1 MANNIKGITVEIGGD
16 TTKLGK
22 ALQDVEKKSRDLSSE
37 LGSINKL
44 LKLDPGNADLLA
56 QKQEVLSSAIQNTS
70 AKLKKLKEA
79 EKDVQAQFEKGEV
92 SEEQVRAL
100 QREIIATTKKL
111 DSYEK
116 ASEETAEAIDK
127 LGKKSD
133 DAEDEVKDLGKSAN
147 DLGSKLGGAV
157 KGGLSAITKAV
168 GGLATAMGASAESTR
183 EYRTNMGK
191 LETAFNTAGH
201 STKEATKTYQA
212 LQGILG
218 ESDQAVEASNHLAK
232 LCDNEKDLEKWTK
245 IATGVYAE
253 FGASLP
259 IENLTEAS
267 NETAKTGALTGG
279 LADALNWAGVNEEQF
294 QAKLDKCSNEQE
306 RQALITETLSGLYND
321 SAEAYRKNNEEVIR
335 ANQANEA
342 LTSSLADIG
351 ASVEPLMTDI
361 KMLGASLLSDLIPG
375 VKQVTEAFRG
385 VLNGDEGATAQLG
398 TALSNII
405 TSLLTKITEL
415 LPTVAT
421 IGVNLITTL
430 ATTIITSLPQL
441 LTTGV
446 QIIMAILNGLT
457 TAIPQITSA
466 IVGIMPKL
474 VTALVT
480 GIPQLIQGAITLFL
494 AIVQAIPQIL
504 PPLLLALP
512 DIVLAIC
519 NGLISAIPQ
528 LIDGALQFLLAIID
542 AIPLLIEQLIPQIP
556 EIVET
561 VIMELLDCIPQLVEA
576 SFDLLM
582 AIVKAI
588 PMIVKELIKAVP
600 KIIDTINSIMAK
612 LPGKLWTILK
622 TAITKFAEFGMTVR
636 QTAKSAFDKL
646 VSVVIS
652 IAKGLPGKIKTAIWT
667 AITIVGTWGANMLSK
682 AKDAVGKVVSGI
694 TTKFKEVVGKV
705 KTIGGDIA
713 KGVWNGISDK
723 VSWIKSKIVGF
734 KDQVLNSLKDA
745 FGIKSPS
752 RVMKKEVGENIALG
766 VIEGIKSKKANAKKS
781 AKELSEIYVESAKSK
796 LDTFKKLN
804 KLTEADEVAFWTK
817 IKSACK
823 KGSSA
828 YVEASIELTKAK
840 TTLND
845 DIKALDKK
853 YSDDVKNIKDQLKKD
868 IQEVTNA
875 YDKAIESRTN
885 QIKSSLGLFDLFAGS
900 DAIAKEDLITNLN
913 SQVDAL
919 REWDS
924 VLDQLSNR
932 KGMDSGLLTELEG
945 MGVKSLA
952 TLQQINSMTDEE
964 LTQYIALFN
973 QKNAIALERAETE
986 NKALKEQSQADIQE
1000 LISEAN
1006 NSLNELEKTYKSNL
1020 KALGVTTADTSKNI
1034 GKDIIKSLKSGIE
1047 SEYASFQKYLNDL
1060 FSSINASVNNA
1071 MRVDTSKLNKLTVE
1085 SVNVGTIDRQLNT
1098 TSNNDAGVG
1107 SNAVLDKLES
1117 IANKLDNKTQ
1127 IVLDTGVLVGETI
1140 NKIDSALA
1148 TNQSL
1153 NLRGV

>member
-1 MANNIKGITVEIGGD
+1 MGD
-16 TTKLGK
+16 
-22 ALQDVEKKSRDLSSE
+22 
-37 LGSINKL
+37 
-44 LKLDPGNADLLA
+44 
-56 QKQEVLSSAIQNTS
+56 S
-70 AKLKKLKEA
+70 AKDA
-79 EKDVQAQFEKGEV
+79 G
-92 SEEQVRAL
+92 
-100 QREIIATTKKL
+100 
-111 DSYEK
+111 DS
-116 ASEETAEAIDK
+116 AD
-127 LGKKSD
+127 G
-133 DAEDEVKDLGKSAN
+133 
-147 DLGSKLGGAV
+147 LGSKLGGAV

-168 GGLATAMGASAESTR
+168 GALGTAMGASAESTR

-191 LETAFNTAGH
+191 LETAFNSAGH
-201 STKEATKTYQA
+201 SSKEATKTYQA

-232 LCDNEKDLEKWTK
+232 LCDNEKDLEKWTT

-279 LADALNWAGVNEEQF
+279 LADALNWAGVNEEKF
-294 QAKLDKCSNEQE
+294 QAQLDKCSNEQE

-321 SAEAYRKNNEEVIR
+321 SAEAYKKNNEEIIR

-405 TSLLTKITEL
+405 TSILTKITEL

-421 IGVNLITTL
+421 IAVNLITTL
-430 ATTIITSLPQL
+430 TTTIINSLPQL

-446 QIIMAILNGLT
+446 EIILAILNGLT

-480 GIPQLIQGAITLFL
+480 GIPQLIQGAVSLFL

-556 EIVET
+556 DIVET
-561 VIMELLDCIPQLVEA
+561 VITELLDCIPQLVEA

-582 AIVKAI
+582 AIVEAI

-636 QTAKSAFDKL
+636 QTAKSAFDKV
-646 VSVVIS
+646 VSTIVAIVKPIPS
-652 IAKGLPGKIKTAIWT
+652 KIKSAIWK
-667 AITIVGTWGANMLSK
+667 AITIVGTWGADMLSK
-682 AKDAVGKVVSGI
+682 AKTAIGKVVDGI
-694 TTKFKEVVGKV
+694 VTKFKTVVGKV
-705 KTIGGDIA
+705 KSVGGDLV
-713 KGVWNGISDK
+713 KGIWNGINDK
-723 VSWIKSKIVGF
+723 VGWIKSKIVGF
-734 KDQVLNSLKDA
+734 KDQVLKKLKDA
-745 FGIKSPS
+745 FDIHSPS
-752 RVMKKEVGENIALG
+752 RVMEKEIGENIALG
-766 VIEGIKSKKANAKKS
+766 VIKGIDNKKENAKKS
-781 AKELSEIYVESAKSK
+781 AKELSEIYVESAKTKMDK
-796 LDTFKKLN
+796 LKALN
-804 KLTEADEVAFWTK
+804 KVTEADEVAFWTK
-817 IKSACK
+817 MKSACK
-823 KGSSA
+823 KGTNA
-828 YVEASIELTKAK
+828 YVEATIELTKAK
-840 TTLND
+840 GALNS
-845 DIKALDKK
+845 DINSLDKK
-853 YSDDVKNIKDQLKKD
+853 YSEDVQNIKDQLKKD
-868 IQEVTNA
+868 IQEVTDA
-875 YDKAIESRTN
+875 YDKAIESRTS
-885 QIKSSLGLFDLFAGS
+885 QIKSSLGLFDLYAGS

-919 REWDS
+919 KEWDS

-932 KGMDSGLLTELEG
+932 EGMDSGLLTELEN
-945 MGVKSLA
+945 MGVNSLA

-964 LTQYIALFN
+964 LAQYISLFN
-973 QKNAIALERAETE
+973 QKNAIALERAEAE

-1006 NSLNELEKTYKSNL
+1006 TSLNELEKTYNKNL

-1034 GKDIIKSLKSGIE
+1034 GKDIIKSLKSGVE
-1047 SEYASFQKYLNDL
+1047 SEYASFQVYLTNL
-1060 FSSINASVNNA
+1060 FNSINTSVKNA
-1071 MRVDTSKLNKLTVE
+1071 MKVDTSKFNGATVE
-1085 SVNVGTIDRQLNT
+1085 NVNIATLDKKLNT
-1098 TSNNDAGVG
+1098 TFDSGVG
-1107 SNAVLDKLES
+1107 LGANAVLDKLES

-1140 NKIDSALA
+1140 DKIDSALA